1 MSENPEIA
9 NSIKTGNFNTN
20 YHDEGS
26 GEPIIFI
33 HGSGPGVSAYANW
46 RLCIPELAKKFR
58 VIAPDMVG
66 FGYSD
71 RPEGITYSMDV
82 WVQQIVDLMDALE
95 LKKVHLVGNSFGG
108 ALALAL
114 VIKYPEK
121 FDRVVLMGAVGVQFD
136 LTYGLD
142 KAWGYTPSF
151 ENMKE
156 LLDIF
161 AYSREL
167 VTDDLARMRYEAS
180 IRPGFQESFSS
191 MFPAPRQNGVDL
203 MESDEND
210 IKKID
215 KDVLIIHGREDKV
228 IPLQNSIRL
237 NQLILKSQLHV
248 FGQCGHWTQIEHK
261 DRFNKL
267 LVDFFS
273 ED

>member
-1 MSENPEIA
+1 MSENLEIA
-9 NSIKTGNFNTN
+9 NSIKTGEFNTN
-20 YHDEGS
+20 YHDVGT
-26 GEPIIFI
+26 GEPVIFI
-33 HGSGPGVSAYANW
+33 HGSGPGVSAFANW
-46 RLCIPELAKKFR
+46 RGSMPVLAEKFR

-71 RPEGITYSMDV
+71 RPDGITYGMDV
-82 WVQQIVDLMDALE
+82 WVQQIIDLMDALE

-108 ALALAL
+108 GLALAL
-114 VIKYPEK
+114 IIKYPEK
-121 FDRVVLMGAVGVQFD
+121 FDRIVLMGAVGVHFD

-180 IRPGFQESFSS
+180 IRPGFQESFGS
-191 MFPAPRQNGVDL
+191 MFPAPRQNGIDL

-215 KDVLIIHGREDKV
+215 KNVLIIHGREDKV

>member
-1 MSENPEIA
+1 MENPEIA
-9 NSIKTGNFNTN
+9 KSVKTGNFNTN
-20 YHDEGS
+20 YHDIGS
-26 GEPIIFI
+26 GEPVIFI

-46 RLCIPELAKKFR
+46 RLCMPQIAEKFR

-71 RPEGITYSMDV
+71 RPEGITYSMEV
-82 WVQQIVDLMDALE
+82 WVQQIVDLMDSLNLE
-95 LKKVHLVGNSFGG
+95 KVNLVGNSFGG
-108 ALALAL
+108 ALALSL

-121 FDRVVLMGAVGVQFD
+121 FNRVVLMGSVGVPFD
-136 LTYGLD
+136 ITYGLD
-142 KAWGYTPSF
+142 KVWGYTPSF

-167 VTDDLARMRYEAS
+167 VTDDLAKMRYEAS

-191 MFPAPRQNGVDL
+191 MFPSPRQKGVDL
-203 MESDEND
+203 MQSDEND
-210 IKKID
+210 IKNIQKE
-215 KDVLIIHGREDKV
+215 VLIIHGREDKV
-228 IPLQNSIRL
+228 IPLENSIKL

-267 LVDFFS
+267 LLDFFS
-273 ED
+273 EED